1 MNIITERKPGLNFPL
16 TTNSHK
22 LPHLFALTDSNRGPN
37 PIDLI
42 DRLPKTAGLIFR
54 HYDMPNR
61 HHLAKSVIRACQ
73 KRDILCFI
81 AGDIKLSAHL
91 KADGVH
97 LPEHQLRRP
106 NYGLSHFKQ
115 AGGLVTAATHSL
127 AAGLLAQKQGVDG
140 VFLSPVFPTKSHV
153 GAPHI
158 GLIRFARVARNLKIP
173 VFALGGIDVLQKPLL
188 KNAGAYGLGG
198 ISLFE

>member
-1 MNIITERKPGLNFPL
+1 MNIITERKLGLNFPL
-16 TTNSHK
+16 TKNSHK

-61 HHLAKSVIRACQ
+61 HRLAESVVQACR
-73 KRDILCFI
+73 KRGIMCFI

-91 KADGVH
+91 KADGIH
-97 LPEHQLRRP
+97 LPEHQLRCP

-115 AGGLVTAATHSL
+115 AGGLVTAAIHSL

-140 VFLSPVFPTKSHV
+140 GFLSPVFPTKSHV
-153 GAPHI
+153 GTQHL
-158 GLIRFARVARNLKIP
+158 GLIRFAQVARNLKIP
-173 VFALGGIDVLQKPLL
+173 IFALGGINVSQKPLL

-198 ISLFE
+198 ISLFD